1 MSVLLVHELHE
12 ARDRLLLL
20 RDKLIAARQQEIP
33 SYRDYLDEQV
43 SALNKALDDARIPPS
58 YRVAVVGRFKVGKSS
73 FINKLTEE
81 KNLAAVDA
89 NPETAAIS
97 IFRFSEETRA
107 EIEFVTAEEWQNLT
121 ATHAEN
127 PKDPEA
133 KRFAGFMG
141 FNARPAAKDKDG
153 KEIPRSPVD
162 LHGLAAQWIKP
173 GGLTHTIRAQNWKS
187 RDGKQA
193 FRRELRQFT
202 SSQEPLHYLVKKLTI
217 HAPIP
222 LLRDHIELIDTPGL
236 DDTERF
242 RVQLTEELVREVD
255 AILYLTTSGAAYG
268 QTDKEFIIRQLR
280 QQQLRHLQLIVT
292 KADHTYADTLRDA
305 DEKDEPPPTFA
316 EFRAAQVSRVRGE
329 VRQTLDELLTS
340 NETKEDEGYYFI
352 EQLDSIGVHLISTKL
367 HDEGKI
373 EEGGIDAVREGLYR
387 VLSTSRRFADSRRIL
402 VERLDLALNSIRA
415 RFSDRISAIERDYD
429 PQRVKAEIESIKAAL
444 SKRLEV
450 FEDEAGTLVQQL
462 EQQQAAFHKTLPLKL
477 DAICYAAREVIGS
490 NELDDVGT
498 HWKSRRHG
506 NWGYLK
512 DLQGRV
518 ADRVF
523 PRVASNLTELRD
535 QFSTFVGLFSTRVD
549 SLQTKIRELEAEH
562 HISGLETLSLADKQR
577 PLFEKLEKEFDSM
590 SEAARDSVLEHLD
603 DFVTEQ
609 VLTRLDVA
617 KASVATVWGKG
628 TTSRQTG
635 EVRKFY
641 DQVKSLLADALRE
654 HLTERT
660 QEFAAAIV
668 THAQSLAPRLRA
680 ESLGVIEQRIAAIE
694 SSLTLQ
700 SAEEKQRVLAY
711 LQEMHGLV
719 SNFAARPESI
729 TAHTS
734 AADTTLDAGDG
745 LGVPDSRPVV
755 LQPTRYE
762 IVEGSTGY
770 TYERIFR
777 PYIDTAEEII
787 VEDPYIRKIYQFD
800 NFARFCALA
809 LRSGVVRKIALHS
822 YCEFGED
829 IDEVRS
835 RLETLSRDLKSRGVE
850 LTYNY
855 EFRGHDREVRFSNGW
870 RVNIGRGLDIY
881 YPPESWASIEASDFS
896 LRRCKG
902 TKVDAARVIPASQ
915 APAAKGQ

>member
-12 ARDRLLLL
+12 ARDRLILL
-20 RDKLIAARQQEIP
+20 RDKLMAVRQQELP
-33 SYRDYLDEQV
+33 SYRDYLDGQV
-43 SALNKALDDARIPPS
+43 AALNKALLDAHIPPS

-73 FINKLTEE
+73 FINKLTQE

-107 EIEFVTAEEWQNLT
+107 DIEFVTAEEWQNLKV
-121 ATHAEN
+121 AYAED

-133 KRFAGFMG
+133 KRFAGFSN
-141 FNARPAAKDKDG
+141 FNARPVAKDKDG
-153 KEIPRSPVD
+153 KEISRAPID
-162 LHGLAAQWIKP
+162 LESLAAQWIRP
-173 GGLTHTIRAQNWKS
+173 GGLIHSIRAENWKS
-187 RDGKQA
+187 TAGKQG
-193 FRRELRQFT
+193 FRKELRQFT
-202 SSQEPLHYLVKKLTI
+202 SSQEPLHYLVKQLTI

-242 RVQLTEELVREVD
+242 RVQLTEKLVRDVD
-255 AILYLTTSGAAYG
+255 AILYLTVSGAAYG

-305 DEKDEPPPTFA
+305 DEKDETPPTFA

-329 VRQTLDELLTS
+329 VHQTLNELLSS
-340 NETKEDEGYYFI
+340 NETKEEEGYYFI

-367 HDEGKI
+367 HDEGKV
-373 EEGGIDAVREGLYR
+373 EEGGIDAVRDGLYR
-387 VLSTSRRFADSRRIL
+387 VLSTSRRFADSLKIL
-402 VERLDLALNSIRA
+402 VERLDLTLGSIRA
-415 RFSDRISAIERDYD
+415 RFSDRISAIEKEYD
-429 PQRVKAEIESIKAAL
+429 PQRVKEEIESIKAAL
-444 SKRLEV
+444 TQRLDV
-450 FEDEAGTLVQQL
+450 FEDEAGSLVKQL
-462 EQQQAAFHKTLPLKL
+462 EQQQTAFHKTLPLKL

-518 ADRVF
+518 ADRIF
-523 PRVASNLTELRD
+523 PRVASNLKELRD
-535 QFSTFVGLFSTRVD
+535 QFSGFVGLFRTSTG
-549 SLQTKIRELEAEH
+549 SLQTNIRELETQH
-562 HISGLETLSLADKQR
+562 RISGLETLSLADRQS

-590 SEAARDSVLEHLD
+590 SATARDSVLEKLD
-603 DFVTEQ
+603 NFVTEK
-609 VLTRLDVA
+609 VLRLLDEA

-628 TTSRQTG
+628 TTGRQTE

-641 DQVKSLLADALRE
+641 DQVKSLLADALRT

-660 QEFAAAIV
+660 QEFADNIV
-668 THAQSLAPRLRA
+668 IHAMSLAPRLRA
-680 ESLGVIEQRIAAIE
+680 ESIGLIEQRVQAIE

-700 SAEEKQRVLAY
+700 SADEKQRVLAY

-719 SNFAARPESI
+719 SNFAARPES
-729 TAHTS
+729 TAAHASCTDS
-734 AADTTLDAGDG
+734 TPYAFEAHSPADVPPDA
-745 LGVPDSRPVV
+745 LY
-755 LQPTRYE
+755 PTRYE
-762 IVEGSTGY
+762 IVDGTTGY

-777 PYIDTAEEII
+777 PYIDTAEEIV

-809 LRSGVVRKIALHS
+809 LRSGAVRKIALHS
-822 YCEFGED
+822 FCEFGED
-829 IDEVRS
+829 MDEVRS
-835 RLETLSRDLKSRGVE
+835 RLETLVRDLKSRNVD

-881 YPPESWASIEASDFS
+881 YAPESWASIEAADFS

-902 TKVDAARVIPASQ
+902 TKIEAARI
-915 APAAKGQ
+915 

>member
-1 MSVLLVHELHE
+1 M
-12 ARDRLLLL
+12 
-20 RDKLIAARQQEIP
+20 
-33 SYRDYLDEQV
+33 DEQI
-43 SALNKALDDARIPPS
+43 SALNKALDDAKIPAS

-73 FINKLTEE
+73 FINKLAQER
-81 KNLAAVDA
+81 LAAVDA

-97 IFRFSEETRA
+97 VFQFSEDTRA
-107 EIEFVTAEEWQNLT
+107 EIEFVTAEEWEGLS
-121 ATHAEN
+121 AAYAEN

-133 KRFAGFMG
+133 KRYAGFTN
-141 FNARPAAKDKDG
+141 FNARPANKDKDG
-153 KEIPRSPVD
+153 KEIPRTPID
-162 LHGLAAQWIKP
+162 LTTLAAQWIKP
-173 GGLTHTIRAQNWKS
+173 GGLIHTVRATSWKTKE
-187 RDGKQA
+187 GKQA

-292 KADHTYADTLRDA
+292 KADHTYADTIRDA
-305 DEKDEPPPTFA
+305 EEKDEPAPSFA
-316 EFRAAQVSRVRGE
+316 DFRAAQISRVRSE

-340 NETKEDEGYYFI
+340 NDTKEEEGYYFI

-373 EEGGIDAVREGLYR
+373 EEAGIDAVREGLYS

-402 VERLDLALNSIRA
+402 VERLETALGSIRT
-415 RFSDRISAIERDYD
+415 RFADRISAIEKDYD
-429 PQRVKAEIESIKAAL
+429 PERVKVEIESIKAAL

-450 FEDEAGTLVQQL
+450 FEGEADSLVQQL
-462 EQQQAAFHKTLPLKL
+462 EQQQVAFHKTLPLKL
-477 DAICYAAREVIGS
+477 DAICFAAREVVGA

-512 DLQGRV
+512 DLQGRI
-518 ADRVF
+518 ADKIF
-523 PRVASNLTELRD
+523 PRVASNLKDLRD
-535 QFSTFVGLFSTRVD
+535 QFSDFTVLFSKRVD
-549 SLQTKIRELEAEH
+549 ALQDKIGELEEEH
-562 HISGLETLSLADKQR
+562 HISGLEALSLADKQR
-577 PLFEKLEKEFDSM
+577 PLFEKLEKEFESM
-590 SEAARDSVLEHLD
+590 AEEARDSVLQHLD
-603 DFVTEQ
+603 DFVTET
-609 VLTRLDVA
+609 VLTRLDEA
-617 KASVATVWGKG
+617 KSSVATVWGTG
-628 TTSRQTG
+628 TTVRQT
-635 EVRKFY
+635 EQVRKFY
-641 DQVKSLLADALRE
+641 DTVKTLLAGALRQ
-654 HLTERT
+654 HLNERT
-660 QEFAAAIV
+660 QEFAKAVLI
-668 THAQSLAPRLRA
+668 HAQSLAPRLRA
-680 ESLGVIEQRIAAIE
+680 ESLSVIEQRIHAIE
-694 SSLTLQ
+694 SSLALQ
-700 SAEEKQRVLAY
+700 SKEEKARVLAY
-711 LQEMHGLV
+711 LQEMHSLV
-719 SNFAARPESI
+719 SNFAARPES
-729 TAHTS
+729 TAANTS
-734 AADTTLDAGDG
+734 VADASLDAGDTSSSSESHTE
-745 LGVPDSRPVV
+745 L

-762 IVEGSTGY
+762 ITDGATGY
-770 TYERIFR
+770 TYESIFR
-777 PYIDTAEEII
+777 PYIDTAEEIV

-809 LRSGVVRKIALHS
+809 LRFGAVRKIALNS

-835 RLETLSRDLKSRGVE
+835 RLETLRRDLKSRGVE
-850 LTYNY
+850 LTYSY

-902 TKVDAARVIPASQ
+902 TKVEAARHCQ
-915 APAAKGQ
+915 GR